1 MSVEAFY
8 GLPLQA
14 GHAVAAAAGRTALWA
29 ISAYLKAPLRN
40 TAIAALTAL
49 SAMAG
54 ANALY
59 YQAGQHPA
67 PLFGSFKSTPK
78 YAKVDSAPVMP
89 AQRPAQLLV
98 QPEPETTGSV
108 QTQAAVEIASTP
120 IGNEDVFEIQRKLT
134 AFKLFDG
141 KVDGLYGPRTARA
154 IKAFETS
161 VGLTPKGELT
171 PEIIER
177 IKSTPI
183 TAEPVKVADPAA
195 QPVASREVQPL
206 ALTET
211 SSEPLPAPQPLVP
224 EAETVAPVVEEAAV
238 RVETGTGV
246 TRLEMNSP
254 PAAAANA
261 PSKRT
266 VQTIAVKAPEPTT
279 SAAAASPVQSA
290 PIDVLKSGTD
300 PKVVGAIQR
309 GLSSL
314 GFLHGEIDGVAGEA
328 TAKAIRNFEVYYNY
342 NVTGRITPELIN
354 LLVQNGA
361 VI

>member
-14 GHAVAAAAGRTALWA
+14 GQAVAAAAGRTALWV
-29 ISAYLKAPLRN
+29 ISAYLRAPLRN
-40 TAIAALTAL
+40 SAIVALTTL

-59 YQAGQHPA
+59 NQAGHHPA
-67 PLFGSFKSTPK
+67 PLFGSFKSTPTA
-78 YAKVDSAPVMP
+78 AKSEAVPVMP
-89 AQRPAQLLV
+89 APRPAQLLM
-98 QPEPETTGSV
+98 QSEPETTGSV
-108 QTQAAVEIASTP
+108 TAPAVQAAPAIPTTP

-134 AFKLFDG
+134 AFKLFDA

-154 IKAFETS
+154 IKDFETR
-161 VGLTPKGELT
+161 VGLTPRGELT

-183 TAEPVKVADPAA
+183 TAEPAA
-195 QPVASREVQPL
+195 PHE
-206 ALTET
+206 ALPPTEAA
-211 SSEPLPAPQPLVP
+211 PLPAPQPLV
-224 EAETVAPVVEEAAV
+224 AETAAATEPAAV
-238 RVETGTGV
+238 PMEQGTGI
-246 TRLEMNSP
+246 TRLEMNAPP
-254 PAAAANA
+254 PAEA
-261 PSKRT
+261 PAKRV
-266 VQTIAVKAPEPTT
+266 VQTIAVQAPAPDAV
-279 SAAAASPVQSA
+279 AAQDA
-290 PIDVLKSGTD
+290 PIDVLKSATD

-342 NVTGRITPELIN
+342 NVTGRVTPELIN